1 MNSMEPIVDSLL
13 RSFRQVP
20 PAAIPAMLDCI
31 LASTNSAPSSIFSSL
46 LDEFPTFTKG
56 IIDGNKDLDFEQRN
70 NIVSFVSAICHLLKK
85 SAAETRYMQL
95 LIWKI
100 FLPLMKLVHS
110 NDRELFN
117 KVAGMTFSV
126 VADTNS
132 WGVVEVTI
140 IPFLLRL
147 VRLSMGEIQSKELDA
162 YNLCLTSKNS
172 EDRHLGPQCTLDLRA
187 KLRDNEIY
195 DDPIYFPLHISCHIL
210 TLILDASQQ
219 SLHTVRSVSGLDFI
233 DGCCRDKFSAKLLW
247 DLCDITIQML
257 PQSLEYRSSAI
268 TFFLPS
274 IFRALDSRSAFEV
287 SIYGQNYVLSRKSI
301 LEKLWKSCKT
311 LFSLGALERRDAY
324 AILSLYLSFFT
335 YTDECQH
342 IYMSSTT
349 EMFDLRAEKQFWD
362 EMKKGLV
369 DKESSVRK
377 QSLFILRRTINLDE
391 ENQYQTD
398 VKPIDEGSLV
408 HCGMTKRERWAEEE
422 AMSLGVGIICKTS
435 EFLSS
440 SYQKWEAF
448 FLLYEMLEE
457 YGTHLVEAAWSHQMT
472 LLLHSSL
479 SPENSVNTSNG
490 NVCHT
495 WMDSLEEIFEWLA
508 VLWERGFCHDNPQ
521 VRCLVMQSFLSIEW
535 TKYNHYA
542 KLVPQNFLT
551 GSLVEGLNDP
561 VHHKDFGVRGIY
573 STWTIEAAGQFFSQ
587 YSSNLDERNG
597 VAFLKRLASVAKR
610 QSFGRAGLM
619 CLTKCISS
627 AACGIGQCG
636 HMSPVSLQDKESYMR
651 DKVDLLDT
659 FRYIMESSKQHF
671 NPSYRHQV
679 CENILASA
687 ASVMIPL
694 DVPLETFLLFI
705 SSLPREI
712 TDNGG
717 SLRLKVQEWLG
728 MSIEKPSLSDC
739 LQTNLKLLESLIGY
753 QRQLIS
759 SHHAI
764 DTSVSYDDEDLD
776 SWESEAKRWT
786 RVLFLVIKEEEDLNP
801 IFKFI
806 QDHGSNICDRSNN
819 LECVPVK
826 FLILLLSFVHELQVL
841 QGRAVDCLKTSLDI
855 SDKVSQYSMM
865 KSSTIFVVFSKLF
878 FSILDALVSYAG
890 MSCSIFWSKHME
902 ECGDFSGSIRGRLG
916 GPSQRRL
923 SSSLTSSVLQAVT
936 SIKAVATISSWS
948 AQFGTDSTLTSVVTY
963 LWNFCWKISST
974 SPACNSEIE
983 AELCLA
989 AYEAVAG
996 ALEGLLSMLSLLSLD
1011 HVTEDNELISLEAD
1025 GKPVLDSL
1033 LRTLLQNINSIIAVG
1048 NLARTR
1054 RAVLLNWKWICLELL
1069 LSIPNHALKSGVH
1082 LRKLSFYFT
1091 DATLKWT
1098 FDDLVDSLENAG
1110 EASVLSMLRS
1120 VRLIMELLALGR
1132 KGSMV
1137 SACHGIDIQMM
1148 WKLVRSSWILHVSC
1162 KKRRI
1167 APIAALLSSVM
1178 HYSVFGNE
1186 MMHEYDNAPGP
1197 LKWFVEKILEEGTKS
1212 PRTIRLASLH
1222 LTGLWLACP
1231 SIIKFYMKE
1240 LKLLTQ
1246 YGSVA
1251 FDEDF
1256 EAELSENRDAKIEVS
1271 VLAKSPDPEL
1281 TEEFINTELY
1291 ARVSVAVMFYRLAEI
1306 ASVRNEDINGSAA
1319 LVSGKMFLFELLNA
1333 VVNDKDLSKE
1343 LCKKYSAIHRR
1354 KVRAW
1359 QMICILSRFIDQ
1371 DIVHQVTHKLHVSL
1385 YRNNFPSVR
1394 QYLETFAI
1402 HVYLNFPLLVGQEL
1416 VPLLRDYNMRP
1427 QALSSYVFIA
1437 ANIILHSTEEY
1448 KSRHLSELLPC
1459 IIPLLTSHHHTL
1471 RGFTQLLVH
1480 QVLQKLFPSD
1490 SSFYATMTL
1499 EERCFQDLRS
1509 YLQDSPDCAR
1519 LRASMEGYLDAF
1531 DPKKSV
1537 TQLEFSVLELR
1548 NLNSNV
1554 YQQPS
1559 WIK

>member
-1 MNSMEPIVDSLL
+1 MDTPMDPIVESLL
-13 RSFRQVP
+13 SSFRQVP
-20 PAAIPAMLDCI
+20 PAAIPGMLDCI
-31 LASTNSAPSSIFSSL
+31 LASTNAAPSSIFSTL
-46 LDEFPTFTKG
+46 LNEFPTFSKG
-56 IIDGNKDLDFEQRN
+56 IVDGSKHLDFEQRN
-70 NIVSFVSAICHLLKK
+70 CVVSFVSAICHLLKK
-85 SAAETRYMQL
+85 SGAETRYMQL

-110 NDRELFN
+110 IDRELYN

-126 VADTNS
+126 VSDTNS

-147 VRLSMGEIQSKELDA
+147 VRLSMTEIQSEELDT
-162 YNLCLTSKNS
+162 YKWCLTSNGS
-172 EDRHLGPQCTLDLRA
+172 EDRHLEPQFTLNLCSQ
-187 KLRDNEIY
+187 LRDNEIY
-195 DDPIYFPLHISCHIL
+195 DNLVQCNPNYLPLPVSCHIL
-210 TLILDASQQ
+210 TLILEAAQQ
-219 SLHTVRSVSGLDFI
+219 SLHTVRSVSGLDSV
-233 DGCCRDKFSAKLLW
+233 DGCCTDIFSAKLLW
-247 DLCDITIQML
+247 DLCNITIQML
-257 PQSLEYRSSAI
+257 SQSLEHRSSAI
-268 TFFLPS
+268 TFLLPS
-274 IFRALDSRSAFEV
+274 IFKALDSHSAFEV
-287 SIYGQNYVLSRKSI
+287 SIIGQNYILSRRSI

-311 LFSLGALERRDAY
+311 LFSLGPLERRDAY
-324 AILSLYLSFFT
+324 SILSLYLSFFT
-335 YTDECQH
+335 NTDECQY
-342 IYMSSTT
+342 IYMSSTA
-349 EMFDLRAEKQFWD
+349 EVFDLRAEKQFWD

-377 QSLFILRRTINLDE
+377 QSLYILKRTINLDKK
-391 ENQYQTD
+391 NQYQTT
-398 VKPIDEGSLV
+398 VKTIDERSLV
-408 HCGMTKRERWAEEE
+408 YRGMTKRERWAEEE
-422 AMSLGVGIICKTS
+422 AKSLGVGIIGNKS
-435 EFLSS
+435 DFLSS
-440 SYQKWEAF
+440 CYQKWEAF

-479 SPENSVNTSNG
+479 SPENSVKTING
-490 NVCHT
+490 NVCQT

-521 VRCLVMQSFLSIEW
+521 VRCLVMRSFLCTEW
-535 TKYNHYA
+535 TKYNHCA
-542 KLVPQNFLT
+542 KLVPQNFVT

-561 VHHKDFGVRGIY
+561 VHNKDFGVRGVY
-573 STWTIEAAGQFFSQ
+573 STWTIEAAAEFFSQ
-587 YSSNLDERNG
+587 YSSYLDERNR
-597 VAFLKRLASVAKR
+597 VAFLNSLASIAKR

-627 AACGIGQCG
+627 AAYGIGQCG
-636 HMSPVSLQDKESYMR
+636 DISPVILQDKYAQEESYMS
-651 DKVDLLDT
+651 DKADLLDS
-659 FRYIMESSKQHF
+659 FRYIIESTKQHF

-679 CENILASA
+679 CENILAAA

-694 DVPLETFLLFI
+694 DIPIETLLLLI

-717 SLRLKVQEWLG
+717 SLRSRVQDWLWI
-728 MSIEKPSLSDC
+728 SSDKPSISDRV
-739 LQTNLKLLESLIGY
+739 QTNLKLLESLIGY
-753 QRQLIS
+753 QRKLIS
-759 SHHAI
+759 SCHAI
-764 DTSVSYDDEDLD
+764 GTSVTYDDEDLD
-776 SWESEAKRWT
+776 SWGSEAKRWT

-801 IFKFI
+801 IFTFM
-806 QDHGSNICDRSNN
+806 QDHGDNLCDVSNN
-819 LECVPVK
+819 LEWVPVK
-826 FLILLLSFVHELQVL
+826 FLVLLLSFIHELQVL
-841 QGRAVDCLKTSLDI
+841 QGRAVDCLKTGSSKTSLEN
-855 SDKVSQYSMM
+855 SDKVGQYSMM
-865 KSSTIFVVFSKLF
+865 KNSIIFAEFSKLF

-890 MSCSIFWSKHME
+890 TSCSIFWSKHME

-923 SSSLTSSVLQAVT
+923 SSSMTSSVLQAVT
-936 SIKAVATISSWS
+936 SIKAVASIFSWS
-948 AQFGTDSTLTSVVTY
+948 AQFGADASLKSVVTY

-974 SPACNSEIE
+974 SLACNSEIE
-983 AELCLA
+983 AEICLA
-989 AYEAVAG
+989 AYEALAG
-996 ALEGLLSMLSLLSLD
+996 ALDGLVSMFSLLSLD
-1011 HVTEDNELISLEAD
+1011 HVTENDELTPLEAD
-1025 GKPVLDSL
+1025 GKSVLDSL
-1033 LRTLLQNINSIIAVG
+1033 LRTLLQNINSIVAVG

-1069 LSIPNHALKSGVH
+1069 LSIPNHALKSEVH
-1082 LRKLSFYFT
+1082 LRKHNFHFSDT
-1091 DATLKWT
+1091 TLLWT

-1110 EASVLSMLRS
+1110 EASVLPMLRS
-1120 VRLIMELLALGR
+1120 VRLIMEQLALGR

-1162 KKRRI
+1162 NKRRV
-1167 APIAALLSSVM
+1167 APIAALMSSVM
-1178 HYSVFGNE
+1178 HYSVFGIE
-1186 MMHEYDNAPGP
+1186 KMHEYENAPGP

-1212 PRTIRLASLH
+1212 PRTIRLAALH
-1222 LTGLWLACP
+1222 LTGLWLAYP

-1240 LKLLTQ
+1240 LKLLTL

-1306 ASVRNEDINGSAA
+1306 ASMCNEDRNNSAA
-1319 LVSGKMFLFELLNA
+1319 LVSGKMFLLELLNS
-1333 VVNDKDLSKE
+1333 VVNDKDLAKE

-1371 DIVHQVTHKLHVSL
+1371 DIVQQVTYNLHVSL

-1448 KSRHLSELLPC
+1448 KSRHLSALLPC

-1471 RGFTQLLVH
+1471 RGFTQKGSLGRTVKLLPCH
-1480 QVLQKLFPSD
+1480 GF
-1490 SSFYATMTL
+1490 
-1499 EERCFQDLRS
+1499 
-1509 YLQDSPDCAR
+1509 
-1519 LRASMEGYLDAF
+1519 
-1531 DPKKSV
+1531 KS
-1537 TQLEFSVLELR
+1537 
-1548 NLNSNV
+1548 
-1554 YQQPS
+1554 
-1559 WIK
+1559 